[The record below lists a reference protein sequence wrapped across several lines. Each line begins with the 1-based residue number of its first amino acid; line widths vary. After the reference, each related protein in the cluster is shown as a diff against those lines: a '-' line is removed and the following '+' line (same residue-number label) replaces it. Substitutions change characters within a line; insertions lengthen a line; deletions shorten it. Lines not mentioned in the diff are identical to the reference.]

1 MNPSQVV
8 PNELQAAVTAACEA
22 IAPIWPLDQFIAVN
36 PWWGMR
42 EQSVAAAAD
51 QLQRRGGISM
61 LMPASFYLSAWEG
74 GRIRPEDVQDVLQAV
89 GPEPAPSLE
98 DLLKRLRAGDSVQPR
113 VAALFS

>member
-1 MNPSQVV
+1 
-8 PNELQAAVTAACEA
+8 
-22 IAPIWPLDQFIAVN
+22 
-36 PWWGMR
+36 MR
-42 EQSVAAAAD
+42 EQSVAKAAD

-74 GRIRPEDVQDVLQAV
+74 GRIRPEDVQDVLQAL

-113 VAALFS
+113 VACSIFLNHEGLAPAGDGNSQEAVVRQTGRFCARYFD